1 MKWIQD
7 TKFKRRVLLLIFLL
21 VIVYF
26 LYRVRKIFTPFI
38 LAIIMAYV
46 LNPLVEQLERLK
58 IKRLYGIIL
67 VYITVSLVLFIIG
80 FYGMPVVIKQ
90 LTAFGERIPF
100 YTSEVQSRL
109 RDFYD
114 HYQRFN
120 IPSSLRESIDN
131 NIVKFEL
138 AITQFLSRL
147 ISGIFNIFS
156 QLMSIIL
163 TPILAF
169 YLLKDKEEICKIIV
183 QLIPVAKRSEILGL
197 WQEIDTVLLKFI
209 KGHLLVAVLVA
220 FATTLGLSVIG
231 MDFPLLFGI
240 IAGLTNIIPYFG
252 PVIGAIPAVALA
264 LLSSQKL
271 ALYVILV
278 MITVQQLESNLLSPK
293 ILGHSVGLNPLLVVF
308 VLLAGGEL
316 WGFVGL
322 LIAVPLTA
330 VLKIVISYVFLK
342 LVT

>member
-1 MKWIQD
+1 MKWQLEP
-7 TKFKRRVLLLIFLL
+7 KFKRRFLLIIFLL
-21 VIVYF
+21 FIIYF
-26 LYRVRKIFTPFI
+26 LYRVRKVFTPFI
-38 LAIIMAYV
+38 LAIIMAYL

-67 VYITVSLVLFIIG
+67 VYITVSLVLFILG
-80 FYGMPVVIKQ
+80 FYGMPIVIKQ
-90 LTAFGERIPF
+90 LTAFGEKIPF

-109 RDFYD
+109 KDFYND
-114 HYQRFN
+114 YQRFN
-120 IPSSLRESIDN
+120 IPASLRESIDS
-131 NIVKFEL
+131 NIVNFEM

-147 ISGIFNIFS
+147 ISGLFNIFS
-156 QLMSIIL
+156 QLMSIVI

-169 YLLKDKEEICKIIV
+169 YLLKDKEEICKVIV

-209 KGHLLVAVLVA
+209 QGHLLVAVIVA
-220 FATTLGLSVIG
+220 FATTLGLSVVG

-240 IAGLTNIIPYFG
+240 ISGLTNIIPYFG

-264 LLSSQKL
+264 LLSSHKL

-278 MITVQQLESNLLSPK
+278 MAIVQQLENNLLSPK
-293 ILGHSVGLNPLLVVF
+293 ILGQSVGLHPLLVVF

-322 LIAVPLTA
+322 LVAVPLTA
-330 VLKIVISYVFLK
+330 VLKIIISYIFLK
-342 LVT
+342 LVA